1 MSMSDYVMRK
11 LVRMQNYSRNEM
23 KMVSMLEDKIH
34 QWVDD
39 MLKRWE
45 ITPMHSTEYIGSEIY
60 AETKWF
66 RIDLIGVDKTVLVS
80 VWVEE
85 Y

>member
-1 MSMSDYVMRK
+1 MRK
-11 LVRMQNYSRNEM
+11 LVRMQNYTSNEM
-23 KMVSMLEDKIH
+23 KGISLKQDGIH
-34 QWVDD
+34 QWVND
-39 MLKRWE
+39 MLKQWN
-45 ITPMHSTEYIGSEIY
+45 ITPMHSTEYVGSEIY

-66 RIDLIGVDKTVLVS
+66 RIDLIGVDKTILVS